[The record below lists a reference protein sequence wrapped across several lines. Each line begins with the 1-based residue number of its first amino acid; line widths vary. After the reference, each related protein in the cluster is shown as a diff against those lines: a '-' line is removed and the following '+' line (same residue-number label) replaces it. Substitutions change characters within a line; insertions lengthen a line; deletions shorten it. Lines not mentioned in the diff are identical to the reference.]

1 MCLPAI
7 DPHPPGQCENYSSIH
22 KALTN
27 ISGCITNNSWGHSNS
42 GEMTADNDE
51 FNYSAHNFPNEIWIV
66 REDWE
71 IAVKVLFVIPVV
83 IFGIIGN
90 VAIINIVM
98 RNTFLRSPTNMLLA
112 NMAAA
117 DALTLLICP
126 TMFLV
131 TDLNQ
136 NYVLGKAGCKTEGF
150 FSCALL
156 LTAVLNLCVVSY
168 DRLTAITLPP
178 EAKLTHNATKVIMAV
193 TWASGFLIAV
203 PLIIFRNYKERQW
216 KNFLEQYCT
225 EDTRVLPVYWY
236 IILILLVWFP
246 LSVTT
251 MSYTTIFLK
260 LDYYEKKLQRTHQKV
275 FVSYKTKVARTMF
288 IILVVF
294 VICRAPYTAL
304 IFERYVWKALS
315 EMNQVTE
322 SFHDFWFAAKYF
334 LYVNAAI
341 NPLIYG
347 FTNESFRRAFRT
359 LPVSRWVFGNSN
371 LSMSPLREEKQRHS
385 PTPAPKEIKHKI
397 KKKKSK
403 REKYE
408 QQQWFVEPK
417 RLHLSTLTTQLYM

>member
-1 MCLPAI
+1 MCLPVI
-7 DPHPPGQCENYSSIH
+7 DHRPSDQCDNYSSTH
-22 KALTN
+22 KGITN
-27 ISGCITNNSWGHSNS
+27 ISGCTTNISWEHWENGQT
-42 GEMTADNDE
+42 GVDKAE

-66 REDWE
+66 RENWE
-71 IAVKVLFVIPVV
+71 IAVKILFVIPIV

-90 VAIINIVM
+90 VAIINIVV

-126 TMFLV
+126 PMFLV
-131 TDLNQ
+131 SDLFQ
-136 NYVLGKAGCKTEGF
+136 NYVLGKGGCKTEGF
-150 FSCALL
+150 FSCAFL
-156 LTAVLNLCVVSY
+156 LTAVLNLCIVSY

-193 TWASGFLIAV
+193 TWASGFLIAL

-225 EDTRVLPVYWY
+225 EDTTVLPVYWY

-260 LDYYEKKLQRTHQKV
+260 
-275 FVSYKTKVARTMF
+275 
-288 IILVVF
+288 
-294 VICRAPYTAL
+294 
-304 IFERYVWKALS
+304 
-315 EMNQVTE
+315 VTE
-322 SFHDFWFAAKYF
+322 SFHEFWFAAKYF

-371 LSMSPLREEKQRHS
+371 ILMSPLREEKQRHS
-385 PTPAPKEIKHKI
+385 PTPAPKETKHKT

-403 REKYE
+403 KEEYE
-408 QQQWFVEPK
+408 QRQ
-417 RLHLSTLTTQLYM
+417 